1 MNCCKRWEYYLREK
15 LFSFYQNDF
24 AANTLTVPQ
33 CVLRENLRWIWS
45 QLSTIVLRY
54 WVSLFSK
61 DQSDALPK
69 ACLAWRWPVTL
80 WKASWVLCSPG
91 EKIKRSHPCW
101 SVYSPVDTWGLSSVL
116 CSVNLIREATG
127 IAHRSAVFA
136 FSKSVSERWANTPFP
151 ENLIWGTNLQLST
164 QVVIT
169 KNTVFQCPT
178 WQSNKCRREQ
188 ERILWCLY

>member
-33 CVLRENLRWIWS
+33 SVLREKLRWIWS

-61 DQSDALPK
+61 DQSDALPQ
-69 ACLAWRWPVTL
+69 ACLPWGWPVTL

-136 FSKSVSERWANTPFP
+136 FSKSEREMSEYAVPREFNLGNKPAIIYSGCNNKKHCVSVSHLA
-151 ENLIWGTNLQLST
+151 
-164 QVVIT
+164 
-169 KNTVFQCPT
+169 
-178 WQSNKCRREQ
+178 EQ
-188 ERILWCLY
+188 